1 MEINDEILNQWTA
14 THSNETHFQR
24 WWWEIDP
31 YLFWTTVILLCL
43 GLIMV
48 FSASMTTSL
57 ISYSDPYYFFK
68 KQILGVG
75 VSLFFF
81 IIASFI
87 KLDFVRKM
95 SSKLLLLSV
104 ILLTMVFFPHIG
116 GLAGGSYRWINF
128 GILNFQ
134 PSELAKLSLILYMA
148 DTLVSHRHRAQDFWY
163 GVVPFL
169 LVVGVMG
176 VLVIMEPDLGT
187 TIFLAAITFIMLF
200 LGGRK
205 IVHLL
210 YPIFVGIPILL
221 FLIFAS
227 GNQYWKA
234 RLEAFVNPWK
244 EPLGKGFQIIQSLIA
259 IGSGGLFGRGLG
271 ESRQKFFYLPDRHTD
286 FIFAIIGEE
295 LGFIGTIGVVIL
307 FCILFWRGWLIAVRS
322 GDDFQAM
329 LAMGIILSILMQV
342 IVNMSAVLK
351 ILPVSGVPLPLV
363 SYGNSSILIT
373 MIEIGLLFNI
383 ARQSKVNHFE

>member
-1 MEINDEILNQWTA
+1 
-14 THSNETHFQR
+14 
-24 WWWEIDP
+24 
-31 YLFWTTVILLCL
+31 
-43 GLIMV
+43 
-48 FSASMTTSL
+48 
-57 ISYSDPYYFFK
+57 
-68 KQILGVG
+68 
-75 VSLFFF
+75 
-81 IIASFI
+81 
-87 KLDFVRKM
+87 
-95 SSKLLLLSV
+95 
-104 ILLTMVFFPHIG
+104 
-116 GLAGGSYRWINF
+116 
-128 GILNFQ
+128 
-134 PSELAKLSLILYMA
+134 
-148 DTLVSHRHRAQDFWY
+148 
-163 GVVPFL
+163 
-169 LVVGVMG
+169 
-176 VLVIMEPDLGT
+176 
-187 TIFLAAITFIMLF
+187 MLF

-205 IVHLL
+205 IIHLL
-210 YPIFVGIPILL
+210 YPIFAGIPILL

>member
-1 MEINDEILNQWTA
+1 
-14 THSNETHFQR
+14 
-24 WWWEIDP
+24 
-31 YLFWTTVILLCL
+31 
-43 GLIMV
+43 
-48 FSASMTTSL
+48 
-57 ISYSDPYYFFK
+57 
-68 KQILGVG
+68 
-75 VSLFFF
+75 
-81 IIASFI
+81 
-87 KLDFVRKM
+87 
-95 SSKLLLLSV
+95 
-104 ILLTMVFFPHIG
+104 
-116 GLAGGSYRWINF
+116 
-128 GILNFQ
+128 
-134 PSELAKLSLILYMA
+134 
-148 DTLVSHRHRAQDFWY
+148 
-163 GVVPFL
+163 
-169 LVVGVMG
+169 MG

-187 TIFLAAITFIMLF
+187 AIFLAGITFVMLF

-205 IVHLL
+205 IIHLL
-210 YPIFVGIPILL
+210 YPIFAGIPILL

>member
-1 MEINDEILNQWTA
+1 METHEEFLNQWSSVK
-14 THSNETHFQR
+14 SNENHLKR

-31 YLFWTTVILLCL
+31 YLFWATILLLCI

-48 FSASMTTSL
+48 FSASMTTS
-57 ISYSDPYYFFK
+57 IMSYRDPYYYFK
-68 KQILGVG
+68 KQIVG
-75 VSLFFF
+75 VALSFFFFF
-81 IIASFI
+81 IATFI
-87 KLDFVRKM
+87 RLDFVRKM

-104 ILLTMVFFPHIG
+104 VMLALVFFPYIG
-116 GLAGGSYRWINF
+116 RMVGGSYRWIDF
-128 GILNFQ
+128 GIMRFQ
-134 PSELAKLSLILYMA
+134 PSELAKLSLIIYMA
-148 DTLVSHRHRAQDFWY
+148 DSLVTHRHRAQDFWY

-169 LVVGVMG
+169 LIVGVMG

-187 TIFLAAITFIMLF
+187 ALFLAGITFGMLF

-205 IVHLL
+205 IIHIL
-210 YPIFVGIPILL
+210 YPIFAGIPILL
-221 FLIFAS
+221 FLVFAS

-234 RLEAFVNPWK
+234 RLEAFVDPWK

-295 LGFIGTIGVVIL
+295 LGFVGTIGVVIL
-307 FCILFWRGWLIAVRS
+307 FCFLFWRGWKIAVRS
-322 GDDFQAM
+322 EDDFQAM
-329 LAMGIILSILMQV
+329 LAMGIILSIMMQV
-342 IVNMSAVLK
+342 MVNMSAVLK

>member
-1 MEINDEILNQWTA
+1 M
-14 THSNETHFQR
+14 
-24 WWWEIDP
+24 
-31 YLFWTTVILLCL
+31 
-43 GLIMV
+43 
-48 FSASMTTSL
+48 
-57 ISYSDPYYFFK
+57 
-68 KQILGVG
+68 
-75 VSLFFF
+75 
-81 IIASFI
+81 
-87 KLDFVRKM
+87 
-95 SSKLLLLSV
+95 
-104 ILLTMVFFPHIG
+104 
-116 GLAGGSYRWINF
+116 
-128 GILNFQ
+128 
-134 PSELAKLSLILYMA
+134 
-148 DTLVSHRHRAQDFWY
+148 
-163 GVVPFL
+163 
-169 LVVGVMG
+169 
-176 VLVIMEPDLGT
+176 
-187 TIFLAAITFIMLF
+187 
-200 LGGRK
+200 
-205 IVHLL
+205 
-210 YPIFVGIPILL
+210 
-221 FLIFAS
+221 
-227 GNQYWKA
+227 
-234 RLEAFVNPWK
+234 
-244 EPLGKGFQIIQSLIA
+244 GKGFQIIQSLIA